1 MTRRAA
7 LALAVTFALALP
19 AAAPPARAQTA
30 GAQPSGDRHEGYYYP
45 KVTSR
50 ETVS

>member
-1 MTRRAA
+1 MTRKAA
-7 LALAVTFALALP
+7 LALAVAFAFALP
-19 AAAPPARAQTA
+19 A
-30 GAQPSGDRHEGYYYP
+30 GAQPAGDRHEGYYYP